1 VSIFANLPI
10 SRKLMAAFAAVI
22 VVIFAS
28 SVLVYDR
35 LLVIEWVKNW
45 RVHTADVLDTLQNTR
60 NAMVDQETGVRG
72 YLITGDEKFLEPY
85 HRGGNAY
92 AAAFQK
98 IKDLSSA
105 TPPSRAGSMN

>member
-1 VSIFANLPI
+1 LPI

-28 SVLVYDR
+28 SALVYDR

-60 NAMVDQETGVRG
+60 NAMVDQEPGVRG
-72 YLITGDEKFLEPY
+72 Y
-85 HRGGNAY
+85 
-92 AAAFQK
+92 
-98 IKDLSSA
+98 
-105 TPPSRAGSMN
+105 